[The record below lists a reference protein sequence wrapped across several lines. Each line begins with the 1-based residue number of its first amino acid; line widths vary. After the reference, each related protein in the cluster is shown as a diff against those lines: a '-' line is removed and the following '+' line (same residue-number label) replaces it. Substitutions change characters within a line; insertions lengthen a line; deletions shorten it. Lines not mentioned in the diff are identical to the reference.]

1 MSPLRPAWSGVY
13 PAVMTQLRD
22 DLSVD
27 PEATAAHLE
36 RLLAAGCHGLIMLGT
51 LGENTSLS
59 PDEKVLV
66 LETAVATA
74 AGRVPVLSGI
84 SEYTT
89 AQAAGH
95 AEAAAAAGCAG
106 LMVLPAMVYKSDPR
120 ETLTHFRTVAAAT
133 DLPIMIYNNPPA
145 YGVDVTPEMFV
156 ELAAEPTIAAIKES
170 SEDPRRLV
178 DIANLT
184 GDRYL
189 LFCGVDDVV
198 LESVLLGAVGWVAG
212 LVNAFPE
219 EGVALFELAAA
230 GTLGGGTRHR
240 LLVHAPAAPRHQA
253 QAGAVHQAHHAA
265 HRPRQ
270 RARAPPAPAPDRR
283 RARHGGA
290 PGPGRHRHP
299 PHPAGLP
306 SGCRTVTVFTVD
318 YAID

>member
-1 MSPLRPAWSGVY
+1 MAGVVSALRPAWSGVY
-13 PAVMTQLRD
+13 PAVMTQFRD
-22 DLSVD
+22 NLSVD
-27 PEATAAHLE
+27 PGATAAHLE
-36 RLLAAGCHGLIMLGT
+36 RLLAARCHGLIMLGT

-59 PDEKVLV
+59 PDEKVQV

-84 SEYTT
+84 AEYTT
-89 AQAAGH
+89 AQAVAH
-95 AEAAAAAGCAG
+95 AQAAQAAGCAG

-156 ELAAEPTIAAIKES
+156 ELAVEPTIAAIKES

-198 LESVLLGAVGWVAG
+198 MESVLLGAIGWVAG

-219 EGVALFELAAA
+219 EGVDLFELAAA
-230 GTLGGGTRHR
+230 GRWEDTRRIGSWFMPLLHLDTKPKLVQYIKLAMQLTGLGSERVRPPR
-240 LLVHAPAAPRHQA
+240 LPLI
-253 QAGAVHQAHHAA
+253 GAERAMVERLVHQAIAT
-265 HRPRQ
+265 RP
-270 RARAPPAPAPDRR
+270 AL
-283 RARHGGA
+283 
-290 PGPGRHRHP
+290 PGHP
-299 PHPAGLP
+299 SA
-306 SGCRTVTVFTVD
+306 
-318 YAID
+318 

>member
-1 MSPLRPAWSGVY
+1 MKPPRPAWSGVY
-13 PAVMTQLRD
+13 PAVMTQFRD

-27 PEATAAHLE
+27 PRATAAHLE
-36 RLLAAGCHGLIMLGT
+36 RLLAARCHGLIMLGT

-59 PDEKVLV
+59 PEEKVQV

-84 SEYTT
+84 AEYTT
-89 AQAAGH
+89 AGAVAHAKAAQAT
-95 AEAAAAAGCAG
+95 GCTG

-120 ETLTHFRTVAAAT
+120 ETLTHFRAVAAAT

-156 ELAAEPTIAAIKES
+156 ELAAEPTLIAAIKES

-198 LESVLLGAVGWVAG
+198 MESVLLGAIGWV
-212 LVNAFPE
+212 NCS
-219 EGVALFELAAA
+219 
-230 GTLGGGTRHR
+230 
-240 LLVHAPAAPRHQA
+240 PAWST
-253 QAGAVHQAHHAA
+253 
-265 HRPRQ
+265 
-270 RARAPPAPAPDRR
+270 
-283 RARHGGA
+283 
-290 PGPGRHRHP
+290 
-299 PHPAGLP
+299 P
-306 SGCRTVTVFTVD
+306 SLSTS
-318 YAID
+318 IL

>member
-1 MSPLRPAWSGVY
+1 MKPLRPAWSGVY
-13 PAVMTQLRD
+13 PAVMTQFRD

-27 PEATAAHLE
+27 RDATAAHLE
-36 RLLAAGCHGLIMLGT
+36 RLLPARCHGLIMLGT

-59 PDEKVLV
+59 REEKVQV

-84 SEYTT
+84 AEYTT
-89 AQAAGH
+89 AQAVAH
-95 AEAAAAAGCAG
+95 AQAAQAAGCAG

-120 ETLTHFRTVAAAT
+120 ETLTHFRAVAAAT

-156 ELAAEPTIAAIKES
+156 ELADEPTIAAIKES

-198 LESVLLGAVGWVAG
+198 MESVLLGAIGWVAG

-230 GTLGGGTRHR
+230 GRWEDARRIGYWFMPLLHLDTKPKLVQYIKLAMQLTGLGSERVRPPR
-240 LLVHAPAAPRHQA
+240 LPLI
-253 QAGAVHQAHHAA
+253 GAERAMVERLVHQAIAT
-265 HRPRQ
+265 RP
-270 RARAPPAPAPDRR
+270 A
-283 RARHGGA
+283 
-290 PGPGRHRHP
+290 
-299 PHPAGLP
+299 LP
-306 SGCRTVTVFTVD
+306 S
-318 YAID
+318 

>member
-27 PEATAAHLE
+27 PKATAAHLE

-59 PDEKVLV
+59 PDEKVQV

-84 SEYTT
+84 PEYTT
-89 AQAAGH
+89 AQAVSH
-95 AEAAAAAGCAG
+95 AKAAAAAGCAG

-120 ETLTHFRTVAAAT
+120 ETLTHFRSVAAAT
-133 DLPIMIYNNPPA
+133 DLPVMIYNNPPA

-156 ELAAEPTIAAIKES
+156 ELAEEPTIAAIKES

-198 LESVLLGAVGWVAG
+198 LESVLLGAIGWVAG

-230 GTLGGGTRHR
+230 GRWEEARHIVSWFMPLLHLDTKPKLVQYIKLTMQLTGLGSERVRPPR
-240 LLVHAPAAPRHQA
+240 LPLIGEERAMVERLVHDAIATRPTLPASRPD
-253 QAGAVHQAHHAA
+253 AVQ
-265 HRPRQ
+265 
-270 RARAPPAPAPDRR
+270 
-283 RARHGGA
+283 
-290 PGPGRHRHP
+290 
-299 PHPAGLP
+299 
-306 SGCRTVTVFTVD
+306 
-318 YAID
+318 

>member
-1 MSPLRPAWSGVY
+1 MAGVVSALRPAWSGVY
-13 PAVMTQLRD
+13 PAVMTQFRD

-27 PEATAAHLE
+27 PGATAAHLE
-36 RLLAAGCHGLIMLGT
+36 RLLAARCHGLIMLGT

-59 PDEKVLV
+59 PDEKVQV

-84 SEYTT
+84 AEYTT
-89 AQAAGH
+89 AQAVAH
-95 AEAAAAAGCAG
+95 AQAAQAAGCAG

-156 ELAAEPTIAAIKES
+156 ELADEPTIAAIKES

-198 LESVLLGAVGWVAG
+198 MESVLLGAIGWVAG

-219 EGVALFELAAA
+219 EGVDLFELAAA
-230 GTLGGGTRHR
+230 GRWEDTRRIGSWFMPLLHLDTKPKLVQYIKLAMQLTGLGSERVRPPR
-240 LLVHAPAAPRHQA
+240 LPLI
-253 QAGAVHQAHHAA
+253 GAERAMVERLVHQAIAT
-265 HRPRQ
+265 RP
-270 RARAPPAPAPDRR
+270 A
-283 RARHGGA
+283 
-290 PGPGRHRHP
+290 
-299 PHPAGLP
+299 LP
-306 SGCRTVTVFTVD
+306 F
-318 YAID
+318 

>member
-1 MSPLRPAWSGVY
+1 MKPPRPAWSGVY
-13 PAVMTQLRD
+13 PAVMTQFRD

-27 PEATAAHLE
+27 PRATAAHLE
-36 RLLAAGCHGLIMLGT
+36 RLLAARCHGLIMLGT

-59 PDEKVLV
+59 PEEKVLV
-66 LETAVATA
+66 LETAVAA
-74 AGRVPVLSGI
+74 ADGRVPVLSGI
-84 SEYTT
+84 AEYTT
-89 AQAAGH
+89 AQAVAH
-95 AEAAAAAGCAG
+95 AKAAQATGCTG
-106 LMVLPAMVYKSDPR
+106 LVVLPAMVYKSDPR
-120 ETLTHFRTVAAAT
+120 ETLTHFRAVAAAT

-198 LESVLLGAVGWVAG
+198 MESVLLGAVGWVAG

-230 GTLGGGTRHR
+230 GRWDAARRIGSWFMPLLHLDTR
-240 LLVHAPAAPRHQA
+240 P
-253 QAGAVHQAHHAA
+253 
-265 HRPRQ
+265 
-270 RARAPPAPAPDRR
+270 
-283 RARHGGA
+283 
-290 PGPGRHRHP
+290 
-299 PHPAGLP
+299 
-306 SGCRTVTVFTVD
+306 
-318 YAID
+318 

>member
-1 MSPLRPAWSGVY
+1 
-13 PAVMTQLRD
+13 MTQFRD

-27 PEATAAHLE
+27 RDATAAHLE
-36 RLLAAGCHGLIMLGT
+36 RLLPARCHGLIMLGT

-59 PDEKVLV
+59 REEKVQV

-84 SEYTT
+84 AEYTT
-89 AQAAGH
+89 AQAVAH
-95 AEAAAAAGCAG
+95 AQAAQAAGCAG

-120 ETLTHFRTVAAAT
+120 ETLTHFRAVAAAT

-156 ELAAEPTIAAIKES
+156 ELADEPTIAAIKES

-198 LESVLLGAVGWVAG
+198 MESVLLGAIGWVAG

-230 GTLGGGTRHR
+230 GRWEDARRIGSWFMPLLHLDTKPKLVQYIKLAMQLTGLGSERVRPPR
-240 LLVHAPAAPRHQA
+240 LPLI
-253 QAGAVHQAHHAA
+253 GAERAMVERLVHQAIAT
-265 HRPRQ
+265 RP
-270 RARAPPAPAPDRR
+270 A
-283 RARHGGA
+283 
-290 PGPGRHRHP
+290 
-299 PHPAGLP
+299 LP
-306 SGCRTVTVFTVD
+306 S
-318 YAID
+318 

>member
-1 MSPLRPAWSGVY
+1 MNPLRPAWSGVY

-27 PEATAAHLE
+27 PKATAAHLE

-59 PDEKVLV
+59 PDEKVQV

-89 AQAAGH
+89 AQAVSH
-95 AEAAAAAGCAG
+95 AKAAAAAGCAG

-120 ETLTHFRTVAAAT
+120 ETLTHFRSVAAAT
-133 DLPIMIYNNPPA
+133 DLPVMIYNNPPA

-156 ELAAEPTIAAIKES
+156 ELAEEPTIAAIKES

-198 LESVLLGAVGWVAG
+198 LESVLLGAIGWVAG

-230 GTLGGGTRHR
+230 GRW
-240 LLVHAPAAPRHQA
+240 QE
-253 QAGAVHQAHHAA
+253 
-265 HRPRQ
+265 
-270 RARAPPAPAPDRR
+270 ARAIGSWFMPLLHLDTKPKLVQYIKLTMQLTGLGSERVRPPRLPLIGDERAMVERLVQDAIATRPTLPAS
-283 RARHGGA
+283 A
-290 PGPGRHRHP
+290 
-299 PHPAGLP
+299 
-306 SGCRTVTVFTVD
+306 ST
-318 YAID
+318 

>member
-1 MSPLRPAWSGVY
+1 MAGVVSALRPAWSGVY
-13 PAVMTQLRD
+13 PAVMTQFRD
-22 DLSVD
+22 NLSVD
-27 PEATAAHLE
+27 PGATAAHLE
-36 RLLAAGCHGLIMLGT
+36 RLLAARCHGLIMLGT

-59 PDEKVLV
+59 PDEKVQV

-84 SEYTT
+84 AEYTT
-89 AQAAGH
+89 AQAVAH
-95 AEAAAAAGCAG
+95 AQAAQAAGCAG

-156 ELAAEPTIAAIKES
+156 ELADEPTIAAIKES

-198 LESVLLGAVGWVAG
+198 MESVLLGAIGWVAG

-219 EGVALFELAAA
+219 EGVDLFELAAA
-230 GTLGGGTRHR
+230 GRWEDTRRIGSWFMPLLHLDTKPKLVQYIKLAMQLTGLGSERVRPPR
-240 LLVHAPAAPRHQA
+240 LPLI
-253 QAGAVHQAHHAA
+253 GAERAMVERLVHQAIAT
-265 HRPRQ
+265 RP
-270 RARAPPAPAPDRR
+270 A
-283 RARHGGA
+283 
-290 PGPGRHRHP
+290 
-299 PHPAGLP
+299 
-306 SGCRTVTVFTVD
+306 V
-318 YAID
+318 

>member
-1 MSPLRPAWSGVY
+1 MSPLRPTWSGVY
-13 PAVMTQLRD
+13 PAVMTQLAD

-27 PEATAAHLE
+27 TAATAAHLE
-36 RLLAAGCHGLIMLGT
+36 RLLQAGCHGLIMLGT

-59 PDEKVLV
+59 PNEKVQV
-66 LETAVATA
+66 LENAVATA

-89 AQAAGH
+89 AQAVGH
-95 AEAAAAAGCAG
+95 AKAAAAAGCAG

-156 ELAAEPTIAAIKES
+156 ELAQEPTIAAIKES

-184 GDRYL
+184 GDRFL

-230 GTLGGGTRHR
+230 GRWEEARRIVSWFMPLLHLDTRPKLVQYIKLTMQLTGLGSERVRPPR
-240 LLVHAPAAPRHQA
+240 LPLVGDERAMVERLVHDAIATRPAVSDTTSADS
-253 QAGAVHQAHHAA
+253 
-265 HRPRQ
+265 RQ
-270 RARAPPAPAPDRR
+270 
-283 RARHGGA
+283 
-290 PGPGRHRHP
+290 
-299 PHPAGLP
+299 
-306 SGCRTVTVFTVD
+306 S
-318 YAID
+318 

>member
-89 AQAAGH
+89 AQAVAH
-95 AEAAAAAGCAG
+95 AKAAQEAGCAG

-156 ELAAEPTIAAIKES
+156 ELAADPTIAAIKES

-189 LFCGVDDVV
+189 LFCGVDDVL

-230 GTLGGGTRHR
+230 GRWEE
-240 LLVHAPAAPRHQA
+240 
-253 QAGAVHQAHHAA
+253 
-265 HRPRQ
+265 
-270 RARAPPAPAPDRR
+270 ARAIGSWFMPLLHLDTKPKLVQYIKLTMQLTGLGSERVRPPRLPLIGDERAMVERLVQDAIATRPTLPASRPDAVR
-283 RARHGGA
+283 
-290 PGPGRHRHP
+290 
-299 PHPAGLP
+299 
-306 SGCRTVTVFTVD
+306 
-318 YAID
+318 

>member
-1 MSPLRPAWSGVY
+1 MSPLRPTWSGVY
-13 PAVMTQLRD
+13 PAVMTQLAD

-27 PEATAAHLE
+27 AAATAAHLE
-36 RLLAAGCHGLIMLGT
+36 RLLQAGCHGLIMLGT

-59 PDEKVLV
+59 PDEKVQV

-84 SEYTT
+84 SEFTT
-89 AQAAGH
+89 AQAVAH
-95 AEAAAAAGCAG
+95 AKAAEAAGCAG

-120 ETLTHFRTVAAAT
+120 ETLAHFRTVATAT

-156 ELAAEPTIAAIKES
+156 ELAQEPTIAAIKES

-178 DIANLT
+178 DLANLT

-230 GTLGGGTRHR
+230 GRW
-240 LLVHAPAAPRHQA
+240 QE
-253 QAGAVHQAHHAA
+253 
-265 HRPRQ
+265 
-270 RARAPPAPAPDRR
+270 ARAINSWFMPLLHLDTKPKLVQYIKLTMQLTGLGSEHVRPPRLPLIGEERAMVERLVQDAIATRPAVSDTTSADSRQ
-283 RARHGGA
+283 
-290 PGPGRHRHP
+290 
-299 PHPAGLP
+299 
-306 SGCRTVTVFTVD
+306 S
-318 YAID
+318 

>member
-1 MSPLRPAWSGVY
+1 MKPLRPAWSGVY
-13 PAVMTQLRD
+13 PAVMTQFRD

-27 PEATAAHLE
+27 RDATAAHLE
-36 RLLAAGCHGLIMLGT
+36 RLLPARCHGLIMLGT

-59 PDEKVLV
+59 REEKVQV

-84 SEYTT
+84 AEYTT
-89 AQAAGH
+89 AQAVAH
-95 AEAAAAAGCAG
+95 AQAAQAAGCAG

-120 ETLTHFRTVAAAT
+120 ETLTHFRAVAAAT

-156 ELAAEPTIAAIKES
+156 ELADEPTIAAIKES

-198 LESVLLGAVGWVAG
+198 MESVLLGAIGWVAG

-230 GTLGGGTRHR
+230 GRWEDARRIGSWFMPLLHLDTKPKLVQYIKLAMQLTGLGSERVRPPR
-240 LLVHAPAAPRHQA
+240 LPLI
-253 QAGAVHQAHHAA
+253 GAERAMVERLVHQAIAT
-265 HRPRQ
+265 RP
-270 RARAPPAPAPDRR
+270 A
-283 RARHGGA
+283 
-290 PGPGRHRHP
+290 
-299 PHPAGLP
+299 LP
-306 SGCRTVTVFTVD
+306 S
-318 YAID
+318 

>member
-1 MSPLRPAWSGVY
+1 MAGVVSALRPAWSGVY
-13 PAVMTQLRD
+13 PAVMTQFRD
-22 DLSVD
+22 NLSVD
-27 PEATAAHLE
+27 PGATAAHLE
-36 RLLAAGCHGLIMLGT
+36 RLLAARCHGLIMLGT

-59 PDEKVLV
+59 PDEKVQV

-84 SEYTT
+84 AEYTT
-89 AQAAGH
+89 AQAVAH
-95 AEAAAAAGCAG
+95 AQAAQAAGCAG

-156 ELAAEPTIAAIKES
+156 ELADEPTIAAIKES

-198 LESVLLGAVGWVAG
+198 MESVLLGAIGWVAG

-219 EGVALFELAAA
+219 EGVDLFELAAA
-230 GTLGGGTRHR
+230 GRWEDTRRIGSWFMPLLHLDTKPKLVQYIKLAMQLTGLGSERVRPPR
-240 LLVHAPAAPRHQA
+240 LPLI
-253 QAGAVHQAHHAA
+253 GAERAMVERLVHQAIAT
-265 HRPRQ
+265 RP
-270 RARAPPAPAPDRR
+270 AL
-283 RARHGGA
+283 
-290 PGPGRHRHP
+290 PGHP
-299 PHPAGLP
+299 SA
-306 SGCRTVTVFTVD
+306 
-318 YAID
+318 

>member
-1 MSPLRPAWSGVY
+1 MSAPRPAWSGVY
-13 PAVMTQLRD
+13 PAVMTQFRD

-59 PDEKVLV
+59 PAEKVQV

-89 AQAAGH
+89 AQAA
-95 AEAAAAAGCAG
+95 AYAKAAHAAGCAG

-120 ETLTHFRTVAAAT
+120 ETLTHFRAVAAAT

-156 ELAAEPTIAAIKES
+156 ELAEEPTIAAIKES

-198 LESVLLGAVGWVAG
+198 MESVLLGAVGWVAG

-230 GTLGGGTRHR
+230 GHWEEARRIGSWFMPLLHLDTKPKLVQYIKLTMQLTGLGSERVRPPR
-240 LLVHAPAAPRHQA
+240 LPLIGDERAMVERLVHDALAT
-253 QAGAVHQAHHAA
+253 
-265 HRPRQ
+265 RPT
-270 RARAPPAPAPDRR
+270 
-283 RARHGGA
+283 
-290 PGPGRHRHP
+290 
-299 PHPAGLP
+299 LP
-306 SGCRTVTVFTVD
+306 V
-318 YAID
+318 